1 MSKSIRYAIALGL
14 GIILVMGLSVFAFG
28 ADTVS
33 NGEAVYNQYCAGC
46 HGADGRG
53 MENIRG
59 ESAREVMS
67 VTRSGEDDM
76 PAYGRN
82 IISDADLQALGAY
95 VAGGLQSTSGSGD
108 AGGDQYGGGSSG
120 DDEYDGGA
128 GGDQYG
134 GGDDHDD
141 DDHDD
146 DHYGGSDDD
155 DDHDDHYGDRDDRD
169 RRRSSSRDR
178 D

>member
-1 MSKSIRYAIALGL
+1 VSKSIRYAIALGL
-14 GIILVMGLSVFAFG
+14 GIILLLGLSVFAFG

-76 PAYGRN
+76 PKYGRS

-95 VAGGLQSTSGSGD
+95 VAGGLQSSGSSS
-108 AGGDQYGGGSSG
+108 GGD
-120 DDEYDGGA
+120 E
-128 GGDQYG
+128 YG
-134 GGDDHDD
+134 GGDDHRDD
-141 DDHDD
+141 DDH
-146 DHYGGSDDD
+146 
-155 DDHDDHYGDRDDRD
+155 HYGDSDGDDHHDEDDHHYGDSDEDDHRDDDRNDRD
-169 RRRSSSRDR
+169 SRRRSSRDR
-178 D
+178 HDD